1 MSVFHNLLMAAATD
15 TGGNGTGNYSLWSWG
30 YNLDGQLGDGTQIS
44 RSSPAQVGSLTD
56 WTPNIAATNDSIYAI
71 KNDGR
76 LWAWGNNSSSKL
88 GLGDA
93 TGRSSPTQVGAS
105 SDWYYVG
112 RGGSDSFAINTS
124 GELYAVGPNSSG
136 TLGLGDTTNR
146 SYLTQVGSLTNW
158 AACAG
163 GSNFTAAIKTDG
175 TSWAWGTGDQAAYF
189 RDSTTDYSSPVQ
201 SGSDTDRWGASS
213 YPPSGGWENGVE
225 MQKVFS
231 CGYWQTSLVKS
242 DGTLWSGGYNAFGGL
257 GFAGSESSPSQV
269 GSGTDWE
276 AVACSGGY
284 SALGIKDG
292 EGLTWGGANTYGQLG
307 NGTTSM
313 LAGTHYSWGSTV
325 SKASASFGGQK
336 SGQTAMIIDGELWVA
351 GNNIGGQLGLNGTYP
366 LTNYSSPV
374 QVGSDTNWIKVI
386 CTGTAMLGIK
396 EE

>member
-1 MSVFHNLLMAAATD
+1 VFHNLLMSAAID
-15 TGGNGTGNYSLWSWG
+15 TGGDGTGNYSLWSWG
-30 YNLDGQLGDGTQIS
+30 YNLNGQLGDGTQIS
-44 RSSPAQVGSLTD
+44 RSSPVQVGSLTD
-56 WTPNIAATNDSIYAI
+56 WTPNIAAVNDSIYAI

-76 LWAWGNNSSSKL
+76 LWAWGNGALNSL
-88 GLGDA
+88 GLGD
-93 TGRSSPTQVGAS
+93 GISRSSPVQVGAS

-112 RGGSDSFAINTS
+112 RGGYVGYAINTS
-124 GELYAVGPNSSG
+124 GELYTVGYNPYG
-136 TLGLGDTTNR
+136 QLGDGTTTST
-146 SYLTQVGSLTNW
+146 SYLTQVGSSTNW

-163 GSNFTAAIKTDG
+163 GNNFTAAIKTDG
-175 TSWAWGTGDQAAYF
+175 TSWSWGRGEQAAYF

-242 DGTLWSGGYNAFGGL
+242 DGTLWSGGWNGVGGL
-257 GFAGSESSPSQV
+257 GFAGGESSPSQV

-276 AVACSGGY
+276 AVACYGGY
-284 SALGIKDG
+284 AAMGIKDG
-292 EGLTWGGANTYGQLG
+292 EGLTWGGYNSYGQLG

-313 LAGTHYSWGSTV
+313 VAGTHYSWGSTV
-325 SKASASFGGQK
+325 SRASGSFGQ
-336 SGQTAMIIDGELWVA
+336 SLEGQTAMIIDGELWVA
-351 GNNIGGQLGLNGTYP
+351 GRNSSGALGLGNT
-366 LTNYSSPV
+366 TNYSSPV